1 MTFGLAW
8 MLPSQSISSI
18 GEPMSQVSRPSG
30 SGSTVCGMVRTGK
43 LTKLLVGKWVE
54 EVNEP
59 PKVTGQV
66 TTQYRDNN
74 TYAGE
79 AALTVDGKAVTVS
92 VTGTWKVENGTLV
105 EVVEKSSGGV
115 PKGATSRDKFVA
127 ASKEEVKL
135 TSEKGRTIL
144 LRRVP
149 D

>member
-1 MTFGLAW
+1 MRSHHSV
-8 MLPSQSISSI
+8 MC
-18 GEPMSQVSRPSG
+18 
-30 SGSTVCGMVRTGK
+30 GST
-43 LTKLLVGKWVE
+43 LTRDRSSCVGTQST
-54 EVNEP
+54 NEP
-59 PKVTGQV
+59 PKVTGRV

-105 EVVEKSSGGV
+105 EVVEKSATGNV
-115 PKGATSRDKFVA
+115 PKGATTKDKFVSA
-127 ASKEEVKL
+127 TKAEVKL